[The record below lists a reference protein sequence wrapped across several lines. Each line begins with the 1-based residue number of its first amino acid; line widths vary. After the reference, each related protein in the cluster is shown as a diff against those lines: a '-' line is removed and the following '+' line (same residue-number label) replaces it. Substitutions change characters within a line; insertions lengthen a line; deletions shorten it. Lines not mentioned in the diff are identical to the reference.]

1 MNNPIFII
9 GAPRSGTN
17 ILRDIITSSSD
28 FITWDCDEIN
38 LLWLYDNFNRSS
50 DRFTKKDL
58 TPEKIKFI
66 NKHFSKIQKRN
77 KNKLIVEK
85 TCANSLRIDFID
97 GIFDNAKFIFIYRN
111 GMDCIS
117 STLIKRKRKFNLSYS
132 IKKARYIPISLLL
145 KYFFYSKILNKP
157 ESVSEWGIK
166 TGIKTNNI
174 LDDSINIWKESIR
187 HTLGDLNN
195 INAGRV
201 YKIKYENLVSSPIEE
216 MQKMFST
223 MFKKKLPN
231 TTKTYINKNIFSTS
245 LNKSRT
251 DLDSDKYKYI
261 KTKII
266 NELKLLNYE

>member
-1 MNNPIFII
+1 MNDPIFII

-28 FITWDCDEIN
+28 FTTWDCDEIN
-38 LLWLYDNFNRSS
+38 LLWLYDNINRSS

-58 TPEKIKFI
+58 TPKKIKFI
-66 NKHFSKIQKRN
+66 NKQFSKIKKRN

-85 TCANSLRIDFID
+85 TCANSLRIDFIN
-97 GIFDNAKFIFIYRN
+97 GIFKNAKYIFIYRN

-117 STLIKRKRKFNLSYS
+117 STLIKRKRKFNFSYS
-132 IKKARYIPISLLL
+132 FKKARYIPISILL
-145 KYFFYSKILNKP
+145 KYFFYSKILNK
-157 ESVSEWGIK
+157 SAYASEWGIR

-187 HTLGDLNN
+187 YTLADLNN
-195 INAGRV
+195 IDAARV
-201 YKIKYENLVSSPIEE
+201 YRIKYENLVSNPVEE

-223 MFKKKLPN
+223 MFKINLPD
-231 TTKTYINKNIFSTS
+231 TTKNYINKNVFSSS
-245 LNKSRT
+245 LNKSKT
-251 DLDSDKYKYI
+251 DLDSSKYNYI